1 MDHLRHQ
8 GYENKQLKNTTLE
21 LENNL
26 KSINISINDMG
37 KFEKRTNKEKNIY
50 EKLKIVWIKITT
62 FFKRHISIMLWSFS
76 S

>member
-50 EKLKIVWIKITT
+50 EKLKIVG
-62 FFKRHISIMLWSFS
+62 
-76 S
+76 